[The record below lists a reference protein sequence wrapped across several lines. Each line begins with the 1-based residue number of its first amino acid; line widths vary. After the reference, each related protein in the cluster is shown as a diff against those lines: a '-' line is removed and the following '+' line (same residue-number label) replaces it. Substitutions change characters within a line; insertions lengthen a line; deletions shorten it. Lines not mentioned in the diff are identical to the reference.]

1 MKLEVKLVGKFIAHT
16 ENSEGKTHDL
26 KDHIYGTANKARK
39 FADKWS
45 MGDLAY
51 ISGLLHDL
59 GKYSDQFQD
68 YLKNNSS
75 GVEHAIAGAIYAKN
89 NKSIKYSNILPFFI
103 AGHHSGLHNLTD
115 LKNSLKEKANKD
127 FVKSSIN
134 NFSNNIKLEY
144 KENENSNFDI
154 KNDPLELEFFMRMM
168 FSSLVDADYLDTE
181 KHFDLNKYTLRD
193 LNNYDT
199 EGLWN
204 KFSENQNKLMEEAE
218 KSKLNDIRNNIY
230 DSVLNKSEQ
239 KNKFYSLTVP
249 TGGGKTRTGLGFA
262 LKHAKFNNMD
272 RIIVVIPYTNIIEQT
287 AKTYKEILGEENILE
302 HHSNFDFNEDE
313 EKYNK
318 EKIKLATENWDMP
331 VVVTTSVQFFESLF
345 SHKTSK
351 LRKLHNLANST
362 IIFDEVQT
370 LPPEYLNS
378 ILQVLKQL
386 VKNYN
391 SSIVFSTATQ
401 PAFGNRDKFN
411 GLKNIEELVPDTDDL
426 FRNLARVE
434 YDLTHIE
441 KKLSWNQ
448 VTELML
454 EEKQALTVVN
464 TKDDAKELYSIL
476 SKKSEN
482 VYHLSTYMCSAHRKI
497 ILNKVKEKLAN
508 NESCYLISTQLI
520 EAGVDI
526 DFSLVLRAMAPLDSI
541 VQAAGRCNR
550 ENKLDKGKVIV
561 FTPQENKLPKGIYKM
576 ATDKSKIFLD
586 DPKQLLTAEIF
597 LDYFATLYKD
607 ANLDKKE
614 INELR
619 KSFKFREVSR
629 KFKII
634 PDDTV
639 NVIIENNDIVDQ
651 LPVNLN
657 VIKDKEFISREEWR
671 KLQPYIISIRKYK
684 VNDLLKDGMLYELLE
699 DVYVWNGKYDQ
710 KEGIMLD
717 GYNFND
723 YIQ

>member
-1 MKLEVKLVGKFIAHT
+1 MIEFIAHT
-16 ENSEGKTHDL
+16 QNDKGETHNL
-26 KDHIYGTANKARK
+26 KKHIYGTADKAKK
-39 FADKWS
+39 FSEKWS
-45 MGDLAY
+45 MGNLGY

-68 YLKNNSS
+68 YLINNSS
-75 GVEHAIAGAIYAKN
+75 GVEHAIAGAIFAKDS
-89 NKSIKYSNILPFFI
+89 KFTMFSNILPFFI
-103 AGHHSGLHNLTD
+103 AGHHSGLHNLSN
-115 LKNSLKEKANKD
+115 LKDSLKEKENKD
-127 FVKSSIN
+127 FVKSSIK
-134 NFSNNIKLEY
+134 NFNKQIQVNFEDDQNIK
-144 KENENSNFDI
+144 FDI
-154 KNDPLELEFFMRMM
+154 KKNPLELEYLMRMM
-168 FSSLVDADYLDTE
+168 FSALVDADYLDTE
-181 KHFDLNKYTLRD
+181 KHFDLNKYSLRNSNNYNMKNLWD
-193 LNNYDT
+193 KFSKNQNDLMEKAEDTILNN
-199 EGLWN
+199 
-204 KFSENQNKLMEEAE
+204 
-218 KSKLNDIRNNIY
+218 IRNNIY
-230 DSVLNKSEQ
+230 QSALNKAEQ
-239 KNKFYSLTVP
+239 KNKFFSLTVP

-272 RIIVVIPYTNIIEQT
+272 RVIVVIPYTNIIEQT
-287 AKTYKEILGEENILE
+287 AKTYKEILGVENVLE

-331 VVVTTSVQFFESLF
+331 IVVTTSVQFFESIF

-351 LRKLHNLANST
+351 LRKLHNLANSV

-386 VKNYN
+386 VGNYN
-391 SSIVFSTATQ
+391 SSIIFSTATQ
-401 PAFGNRDKFN
+401 PAFRDRENFN
-411 GLKNIEELVPDTDDL
+411 GIKNIVELVPDTDKLYQD
-426 FRNLARVE
+426 LARVE
-434 YDLTHIE
+434 YDLTYIE
-441 KKLSWNQ
+441 NKLNWSQ
-448 VTELML
+448 VSELML

-476 SKKSEN
+476 RENQKN
-482 VYHLSTYMCSAHRKI
+482 VYHLSTYMCSAHRKD
-497 ILNKVKEKLAN
+497 ILKEVKKKLNN
-508 NESCYLISTQLI
+508 NENCYLVSTQLI

-526 DFSLVLRAMAPLDSI
+526 DFPLVLRAMAPLDSI
-541 VQAAGRCNR
+541 VQTAGRCNR

-561 FTPQENKLPKGIYKM
+561 FTPQENKLPKGIYKT
-576 ATDKSKIFLD
+576 ATDKSKLFLK
-586 DPKQLLTAEIF
+586 DPDQLLTAEIF
-597 LDYFATLYKD
+597 LDYFDTLYKD
-607 ANLDKKE
+607 VNLDKKK
-614 INELR
+614 INESR

-629 KFKII
+629 QFKII

-657 VIKDKEFISREEWR
+657 IIKEKEFISREEWR

-699 DVYVWNGKYDQ
+699 DVYVWTGKYDE

>member
-1 MKLEVKLVGKFIAHT
+1 
-16 ENSEGKTHDL
+16 
-26 KDHIYGTANKARK
+26 
-39 FADKWS
+39 
-45 MGDLAY
+45 
-51 ISGLLHDL
+51 
-59 GKYSDQFQD
+59 
-68 YLKNNSS
+68 
-75 GVEHAIAGAIYAKN
+75 
-89 NKSIKYSNILPFFI
+89 
-103 AGHHSGLHNLTD
+103 
-115 LKNSLKEKANKD
+115 
-127 FVKSSIN
+127 
-134 NFSNNIKLEY
+134 
-144 KENENSNFDI
+144 
-154 KNDPLELEFFMRMM
+154 
-168 FSSLVDADYLDTE
+168 
-181 KHFDLNKYTLRD
+181 
-193 LNNYDT
+193 
-199 EGLWN
+199 
-204 KFSENQNKLMEEAE
+204 
-218 KSKLNDIRNNIY
+218 
-230 DSVLNKSEQ
+230 
-239 KNKFYSLTVP
+239 
-249 TGGGKTRTGLGFA
+249 
-262 LKHAKFNNMD
+262 
-272 RIIVVIPYTNIIEQT
+272 
-287 AKTYKEILGEENILE
+287 
-302 HHSNFDFNEDE
+302 
-313 EKYNK
+313 
-318 EKIKLATENWDMP
+318 
-331 VVVTTSVQFFESLF
+331 
-345 SHKTSK
+345 
-351 LRKLHNLANST
+351 
-362 IIFDEVQT
+362 
-370 LPPEYLNS
+370 
-378 ILQVLKQL
+378 
-386 VKNYN
+386 
-391 SSIVFSTATQ
+391 
-401 PAFGNRDKFN
+401 
-411 GLKNIEELVPDTDDL
+411 
-426 FRNLARVE
+426 
-434 YDLTHIE
+434 
-441 KKLSWNQ
+441 
-448 VTELML
+448 ML

>member
-1 MKLEVKLVGKFIAHT
+1 
-16 ENSEGKTHDL
+16 
-26 KDHIYGTANKARK
+26 
-39 FADKWS
+39 
-45 MGDLAY
+45 
-51 ISGLLHDL
+51 
-59 GKYSDQFQD
+59 
-68 YLKNNSS
+68 
-75 GVEHAIAGAIYAKN
+75 
-89 NKSIKYSNILPFFI
+89 
-103 AGHHSGLHNLTD
+103 
-115 LKNSLKEKANKD
+115 
-127 FVKSSIN
+127 
-134 NFSNNIKLEY
+134 
-144 KENENSNFDI
+144 
-154 KNDPLELEFFMRMM
+154 
-168 FSSLVDADYLDTE
+168 
-181 KHFDLNKYTLRD
+181 
-193 LNNYDT
+193 
-199 EGLWN
+199 
-204 KFSENQNKLMEEAE
+204 
-218 KSKLNDIRNNIY
+218 
-230 DSVLNKSEQ
+230 
-239 KNKFYSLTVP
+239 
-249 TGGGKTRTGLGFA
+249 
-262 LKHAKFNNMD
+262 
-272 RIIVVIPYTNIIEQT
+272 
-287 AKTYKEILGEENILE
+287 
-302 HHSNFDFNEDE
+302 
-313 EKYNK
+313 
-318 EKIKLATENWDMP
+318 MP

-391 SSIVFSTATQ
+391 CSIVFSTATQ

-434 YDLTHIE
+434 YDLTYIE

-448 VTELML
+448 VAEIML
-454 EEKQALTVVN
+454 EENQALAVVN
-464 TKDDAKELYSIL
+464 TKDDAKELYTIL
-476 SKKSEN
+476 SKKPEN

-497 ILNKVKEKLAN
+497 ILNAVKEKLAN

-526 DFSLVLRAMAPLDSI
+526 DFPLVLRAMAPLDSI

-576 ATDKSKIFLD
+576 ATDKSKMFLD
-586 DPKQLLTAEIF
+586 DPDQLLTAEIF

-607 ANLDKKE
+607 ANLDKKD

-629 KFKII
+629 QFKII

-671 KLQPYIISIRKYK
+671 KLQPYLISIRKYK
-684 VNDLLKDGMLYELLE
+684 VNDLLKEGMLYELLE
-699 DVYVWNGKYDQ
+699 EVYVWTGKYDT
-710 KEGIMLD
+710 KEGIILD

-723 YIQ
+723 YVQ